1 MRENSNRKMSNKL
14 ESFFADPDSED
25 DDIDVGE
32 GVEVEEYYEEFFVSD
47 AEEQVEDT
55 GRQVRALTCIPYPL
69 HSFSHVLTGTFT
81 STCRL
86 VMICLIVH
94 CSIHLFIPSASFM
107 QDAAD
112 IEDPSDDD
120 GDEDG
125 DSSDDDDGEEGMT
138 TADGDQVAESKNEVY
153 SCYVFCTCN

>member
-1 MRENSNRKMSNKL
+1 
-14 ESFFADPDSED
+14 
-25 DDIDVGE
+25 
-32 GVEVEEYYEEFFVSD
+32 VSD

-55 GRQVRALTCIPYPL
+55 GGQVRALACILYPL

-81 STCRL
+81 STCPL

-94 CSIHLFIPSASFM
+94 FSIHLFIPSASFM

-112 IEDPSDDD
+112 TEDPSDDED

-125 DSSDDDDGEEGMT
+125 DSIYEDDGEEGMT
-138 TADGDQVAESKNEVY
+138 TADGVGEQVAESRNDEVIQLLCILHLQLNEL
-153 SCYVFCTCN
+153 